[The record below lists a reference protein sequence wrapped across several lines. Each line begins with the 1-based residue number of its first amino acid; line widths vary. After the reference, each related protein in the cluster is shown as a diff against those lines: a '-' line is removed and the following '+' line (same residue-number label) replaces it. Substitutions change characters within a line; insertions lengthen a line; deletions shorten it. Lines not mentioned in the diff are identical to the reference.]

1 MEGGGEGGIHIP
13 LGLNFKYGCS
23 TFCGVGHV
31 PACIKLIF
39 MSFVDFSSS
48 LMSLFLKSMSLVLI
62 LP

>member
-1 MEGGGEGGIHIP
+1 MVGGGGTYIP
-13 LGLNFKYGCS
+13 SLNFKYGHS

-31 PACIKLIF
+31 PARIRLIF

-48 LMSLFLKSMSLVLI
+48 LTSLFLKSMSLVQV